1 MGTQRSNFRIRSVP
15 IPQNELTQEDKK
27 MKKFSTQN
35 IGEIGEEYTV
45 KFLEKK
51 KYNILERNYRK
62 RYGEIDIIAE
72 NKNYI
77 VFVEVKTR
85 HKDSM
90 ASAADAV
97 NRQKQIRII
106 KTASL
111 YLAENET
118 EKFCRFDVCEVYI
131 NSDNLKLV
139 DINYIEAAFE

>member
-1 MGTQRSNFRIRSVP
+1 
-15 IPQNELTQEDKK
+15 

-35 IGEIGEEYTV
+35 IGEIGEEYAV
-45 KFLEKK
+45 KFLIKK
-51 KYNILERNYRK
+51 KYKILERNYRK

-118 EKFCRFDVCEVYI
+118 EKFCRFDVCEVYV
-131 NSDNLKLV
+131 NADNLKLV

>member
-1 MGTQRSNFRIRSVP
+1 
-15 IPQNELTQEDKK
+15 

-35 IGEIGEEYTV
+35 IGEMGEEYTV

-51 KYNILERNYRK
+51 KYKILERNYRK

-90 ASAADAV
+90 TSAADAV

>member
-1 MGTQRSNFRIRSVP
+1 
-15 IPQNELTQEDKK
+15 

>member
-1 MGTQRSNFRIRSVP
+1 
-15 IPQNELTQEDKK
+15 

-35 IGEIGEEYTV
+35 IGEMGEEYAV
-45 KFLEKK
+45 KFLNKK
-51 KYNILERNYRK
+51 KYKILERNYRK

-85 HKDSM
+85 HTDSM
-90 ASAADAV
+90 TSASDAV
-97 NRQKQIRII
+97 NRQKQLKLI

-118 EKFCRFDVCEVYI
+118 EKFCRFDVCEVYV
-131 NSDNLKLV
+131 NAANLKLV

>member
-1 MGTQRSNFRIRSVP
+1 
-15 IPQNELTQEDKK
+15 
-27 MKKFSTQN
+27 MKKFSTHN
-35 IGEIGEEYTV
+35 IGEKGEEYTV

-51 KYNILERNYRK
+51 KYKILERNYRK

-90 ASAADAV
+90 TSAADAV

-111 YLAENET
+111 YLSENET

>member
-1 MGTQRSNFRIRSVP
+1 
-15 IPQNELTQEDKK
+15 

-35 IGEIGEEYTV
+35 IGELGEEYTV

>member
-1 MGTQRSNFRIRSVP
+1 
-15 IPQNELTQEDKK
+15 

-35 IGEIGEEYTV
+35 IGEKGEEYTV

-51 KYNILERNYRK
+51 KYKILERNYRK

-77 VFVEVKTR
+77 VFIEVKTR

-90 ASAADAV
+90 TSAADAV

-111 YLAENET
+111 YLSENET

>member
-1 MGTQRSNFRIRSVP
+1 
-15 IPQNELTQEDKK
+15 

-35 IGEIGEEYTV
+35 IGEKGEDYTV

-90 ASAADAV
+90 TSAADAV

-118 EKFCRFDVCEVYI
+118 EKFCRFDVCEVYV

>member
-1 MGTQRSNFRIRSVP
+1 
-15 IPQNELTQEDKK
+15 

-35 IGEIGEEYTV
+35 IGEKGEEYTV

-51 KYNILERNYRK
+51 KYKILERNYRK

-72 NKNYI
+72 NKNNI

-90 ASAADAV
+90 TSAADAV

-118 EKFCRFDVCEVYI
+118 EKFCRFDVCEVYV

>member
-1 MGTQRSNFRIRSVP
+1 
-15 IPQNELTQEDKK
+15 

-35 IGEIGEEYTV
+35 IGEKGEEYTV
-45 KFLEKK
+45 TFLKKK
-51 KYNILERNYRK
+51 KYKILERNYRK

-90 ASAADAV
+90 TSAADAV

-106 KTASL
+106 KTASM

-118 EKFCRFDVCEVYI
+118 DKFCRFDVCEVYV

-139 DINYIEAAFE
+139 NINYIESAFE

>member
-1 MGTQRSNFRIRSVP
+1 
-15 IPQNELTQEDKK
+15 

-35 IGEIGEEYTV
+35 IGEKGEEYTV

-51 KYNILERNYRK
+51 KYKILERNYSK

-90 ASAADAV
+90 TSAADAV

-111 YLAENET
+111 YLSENET

>member
-1 MGTQRSNFRIRSVP
+1 
-15 IPQNELTQEDKK
+15 

-51 KYNILERNYRK
+51 KYKILERNYRK
-62 RYGEIDIIAE
+62 RYGEIEIIAE

-77 VFVEVKTR
+77 VYVEVKTR

-90 ASAADAV
+90 TSAADAV

-111 YLAENET
+111 YLSENET

>member
-1 MGTQRSNFRIRSVP
+1 
-15 IPQNELTQEDKK
+15 

-35 IGEIGEEYTV
+35 IGEKGEEYTV

-118 EKFCRFDVCEVYI
+118 EKFCRFDVCEVYV

>member
-1 MGTQRSNFRIRSVP
+1 
-15 IPQNELTQEDKK
+15 

-35 IGEIGEEYTV
+35 IGEIGEEYAS
-45 KFLEKK
+45 KFLKKK
-51 KYNILERNYRK
+51 KYKILERNYRK

-85 HKDSM
+85 HTDSM
-90 ASAADAV
+90 TSAADAV

>member
-1 MGTQRSNFRIRSVP
+1 
-15 IPQNELTQEDKK
+15 

-35 IGEIGEEYTV
+35 IGEMGEEYAV
-45 KFLEKK
+45 KFLNKK
-51 KYNILERNYRK
+51 KYKILERNYRK

-85 HKDSM
+85 HTDSM
-90 ASAADAV
+90 TSASDAV
-97 NRQKQIRII
+97 NRQKQLKII

-118 EKFCRFDVCEVYI
+118 EKFCRFDVCEVYV
-131 NSDNLKLV
+131 NAANLNLV

>member
-1 MGTQRSNFRIRSVP
+1 
-15 IPQNELTQEDKK
+15 

-35 IGEIGEEYTV
+35 IGEMGEEYAV
-45 KFLEKK
+45 KFLNKK
-51 KYNILERNYRK
+51 KYKILERNYSK

-90 ASAADAV
+90 TSAADAV

-118 EKFCRFDVCEVYI
+118 EKFCRFDVCEVYV

>member
-1 MGTQRSNFRIRSVP
+1 
-15 IPQNELTQEDKK
+15 

-35 IGEIGEEYTV
+35 IGEKGEEYTV
-45 KFLEKK
+45 KFLKKK
-51 KYNILERNYRK
+51 KYKILERNYRK

-85 HKDSM
+85 HTDSM
-90 ASAADAV
+90 TSAADAV

>member
-1 MGTQRSNFRIRSVP
+1 
-15 IPQNELTQEDKK
+15 

-35 IGEIGEEYTV
+35 IGEIGEEYAF
-45 KFLEKK
+45 KFLKKK
-51 KYNILERNYRK
+51 KYKILERNYRK

-90 ASAADAV
+90 TSAADAV
-97 NRQKQIRII
+97 NRQKQLKII
-106 KTASL
+106 KTASM

>member
-1 MGTQRSNFRIRSVP
+1 
-15 IPQNELTQEDKK
+15 

-35 IGEIGEEYTV
+35 IGDIGEEYAS
-45 KFLEKK
+45 KFLNKK
-51 KYNILERNYRK
+51 KYKILERNYRK

-85 HKDSM
+85 HKDSL

>member
-1 MGTQRSNFRIRSVP
+1 
-15 IPQNELTQEDKK
+15 

-77 VFVEVKTR
+77 VFVEVKPR

>member
-1 MGTQRSNFRIRSVP
+1 
-15 IPQNELTQEDKK
+15 

-90 ASAADAV
+90 TSAADAV

-106 KTASL
+106 KTASM

-118 EKFCRFDVCEVYI
+118 DKFCRFDVCEVYV

-139 DINYIEAAFE
+139 NINYIESAFE

>member
-1 MGTQRSNFRIRSVP
+1 
-15 IPQNELTQEDKK
+15 
-27 MKKFSTQN
+27 MKHLRKQGN
-35 IGEIGEEYTV
+35 KIV
-45 KFLEKK
+45 V
-51 KYNILERNYRK
+51 RNYRK

-111 YLAENET
+111 YLAEYET

>member
-1 MGTQRSNFRIRSVP
+1 M
-15 IPQNELTQEDKK
+15 
-27 MKKFSTQN
+27 
-35 IGEIGEEYTV
+35 GEEYAV
-45 KFLEKK
+45 KFLSKK
-51 KYNILERNYRK
+51 KYKILERNYRK

-85 HKDSM
+85 HTDSM
-90 ASAADAV
+90 TSAADAV
-97 NRQKQIRII
+97 NRQKQLKII

-118 EKFCRFDVCEVYI
+118 EKFCRFDVCEVYV

>member
-1 MGTQRSNFRIRSVP
+1 
-15 IPQNELTQEDKK
+15 

-35 IGEIGEEYTV
+35 IGEIGEEYAS
-45 KFLEKK
+45 KFLKKK
-51 KYNILERNYRK
+51 KYKILERNYRK

-90 ASAADAV
+90 TSAADAV

-106 KTASL
+106 KTASM

-118 EKFCRFDVCEVYI
+118 DKFCRFDVCEVYI

>member
-1 MGTQRSNFRIRSVP
+1 
-15 IPQNELTQEDKK
+15 
-27 MKKFSTQN
+27 MKKFSTKN
-35 IGEIGEEYTV
+35 IGEMGEEYAV
-45 KFLEKK
+45 KFLNKK
-51 KYNILERNYRK
+51 KYKILERNYRK

-85 HKDSM
+85 HTDSM
-90 ASAADAV
+90 TSASDAV
-97 NRQKQIRII
+97 NRQKQLKII

-118 EKFCRFDVCEVYI
+118 EKFCRFDVCEVYV
-131 NSDNLKLV
+131 NAANLKLV

>member
-1 MGTQRSNFRIRSVP
+1 
-15 IPQNELTQEDKK
+15 

-35 IGEIGEEYTV
+35 IGETGEEYAV
-45 KFLEKK
+45 NFLKKK

-90 ASAADAV
+90 TSAADAV

-118 EKFCRFDVCEVYI
+118 EKFCRFDVCEVYV

>member
-1 MGTQRSNFRIRSVP
+1 
-15 IPQNELTQEDKK
+15 

-35 IGEIGEEYTV
+35 IGDIGEEYAS
-45 KFLEKK
+45 KFLKKK
-51 KYNILERNYRK
+51 KYKILERNYRK

-85 HKDSM
+85 HTDSM
-90 ASAADAV
+90 TSAADAV